1 MGALAS
7 MAGTM
12 PLAPRRAIRALA
24 LGLSLTRVVVLA
36 HWASD
41 VVAGFAVGAA
51 LERVLRLW
59 TGYPLQN
66 GK

>member
-7 MAGTM
+7 AAGAL
-12 PLAPRRAIRALA
+12 PPAARRAIRAFA
-24 LGLSLTRVVVLA
+24 LGISVTRVVVLA

-51 LERVLRLW
+51 LERILRLW
-59 TGYPLQN
+59 TGFPLQA